1 MMNTNKLH
9 FRRMGALLAAL
20 ALLLIAPAQADDK
33 QAAAAYNAAAGLFN
47 TGLWDNAAKGYEEY
61 LKNHPR
67 HELVGHGH
75 YGLGLCYF
83 NLKRYDE
90 AAAQL
95 TKAINSKGPDKAT
108 ANLILGQ
115 ALLNQKTADPKK
127 AEAAFD
133 RCLKSLGLVKTGLLN
148 RAWTEEKV
156 SAWVKANEDEDK
168 LKDVASAV
176 QGLVDALYMRQE
188 WKPLI
193 SVNNAFATVVKGSD
207 AQQRVRVMTGEAHER
222 NGNFKAAAVAYEAAA
237 NQKGGDA
244 AEALFRLGRVR
255 LDNLRAY
262 EKAAEN
268 FADFIEQHRNS
279 PLRADAAFNEALCYY
294 QGYYGGNAEHLAKA
308 VDKFTSFAKDHSK
321 HKLANIAR
329 FYAGQLQH
337 ARENW
342 RGALAAL
349 EPLLDEEATPAMA
362 QLVFMVGDSHHRLKN
377 WKKAAEFYTEFAKD
391 NEAALNGDVALHNA
405 GVAYRNMNPAEDDKA
420 IAVYEQLEAK
430 CPTSRLL
437 PSARL
442 ELGILHY
449 RAGRF
454 AKARQPLSK
463 IPAGHALKADAE
475 YFLAWADLDDKQPA
489 NAAKRFGLLA
499 DQLGA
504 KDKTHRLVALA
515 RLYQGIG
522 EYEGGNFADAAGT
535 LAKFVANFPEH
546 DKFDEGAFNLG
557 LSQMELKK
565 WAAAIDSFK
574 TVPGGSD
581 LRDRALYQ
589 AAWSQRFAGKGV
601 DAIPLYEELLE
612 KHADSNLTNNVMLEL
627 AEVEFEAGGEDAGGN
642 AVKRLQALL
651 EKNPNVELKRLAN
664 YRLGIAYFS
673 QKEYSDSAKAFE
685 AVMADAP
692 GNLLVSA
699 AWQAG
704 EARRQVAMSANGN
717 AREDMYKAS
726 LKNYHAAINAKL
738 EGADGNSAELQK
750 QAVLRAGQVQASLE
764 DWEASQAEFDKFIAG
779 NPRHNLVRTAHL
791 GLGWALQNQEKH
803 DAAIKS
809 FEKAVADDVRDET
822 GARAQFLLGE
832 CYFELENFDK
842 AVIEFAKTEGLY
854 KFPQWQSKAV
864 FEMARALARQNKLT
878 DAKRQYQRLV
888 DTYPE
893 TQAAKA
899 AKQELNRLN

>member
-95 TKAINSKGPDKAT
+95 TMAINSKGPDKAT

-148 RAWTEEKV
+148 RSWNEEKV
-156 SAWVKANEDEDK
+156 SAWVKANEDKDK
-168 LKDVASAV
+168 LKDAASAV

-279 PLRADAAFNEALCYY
+279 PLWADAAFNEALCYY

-391 NEAALNGDVALHNA
+391 NEIALNGDVALHNA
-405 GVAYRNMNPAEDDKA
+405 GVAYRNMNPAADDKA

-430 CPTSRLL
+430 CRTSRLL

-546 DKFDEGAFNLG
+546 DKFAEGAFNLG

-574 TVPGGSD
+574 TVPAGSD

-651 EKNPNVELKRLAN
+651 EKNPNAELKRLAN

-717 AREDMYKAS
+717 VREDAFKAS
-726 LKNYHAAINAKL
+726 LKNYHAAIKAKL
-738 EGADGNSAELQK
+738 EGADRNAAELQK

-779 NPRHNLVRTAHL
+779 NPRHNLVRTAYL

-809 FEKAVADDVRDET
+809 FEKTVADDVRDET

>member
-1 MMNTNKLH
+1 
-9 FRRMGALLAAL
+9 MGALLAAL

-47 TGLWDNAAKGYEEY
+47 TQLWGNAAKGYEEY

-133 RCLKSLGLVKTGLLN
+133 RSLKSLGLVKTGLLN
-148 RAWTEEKV
+148 RSWNEEKV

-168 LKDVASAV
+168 LKDAASAV

-193 SVNNAFATVVKGSD
+193 SVNNAFATVVKESD
-207 AQQRVRVMTGEAHER
+207 AQQRMRVMTGEAHER
-222 NGNFKAAAVAYEAAA
+222 TGNFKAAAVAYEAAA

-262 EKAAEN
+262 KKAAEN
-268 FADFIEQHRNS
+268 FEDFIEQHRNS

-294 QGYYGGNAEHLAKA
+294 QGYYGGNAGHLAKA

-329 FYAGQLQH
+329 FYAGQLEH

-342 RGALAAL
+342 EGALEAL

-362 QLVFMVGDSHHRLKN
+362 QLVFMVGDSHHRMKN

-391 NEAALNGDVALHNA
+391 NETALNGDVALHNA

-574 TVPGGSD
+574 TVPAGSD

-651 EKNPNVELKRLAN
+651 EKNPNAELKRLAN

-717 AREDMYKAS
+717 AREDAFKAS

-738 EGADGNSAELQK
+738 QGADGNSAELQK

-842 AVIEFAKTEGLY
+842 AVIEFAKTEALY
-854 KFPQWQSKAV
+854 KFPQWQSKAI
-864 FEMARALARQNKLT
+864 FEMARALARQNKPAL
-878 DAKRQYQRLV
+878 AKRQYQRLV

>member
-1 MMNTNKLH
+1 
-9 FRRMGALLAAL
+9 MGALLAAL
-20 ALLLIAPAQADDK
+20 ALLLITPAKADDK

-67 HELVGHGH
+67 HELAGHGH

-83 NLKRYDE
+83 NLKRYDD
-90 AAAQL
+90 AAVQL

-115 ALLNQKTADPKK
+115 ALLNQKTANPKK

-133 RCLKSLGLVKTGLLN
+133 NCLKALGLAKTGLLN
-148 RAWTEEKV
+148 RSWTEEKV
-156 SAWVKANEDEDK
+156 SAWVKTTEDEAK
-168 LKDVASAV
+168 IKDAASAV
-176 QGLVDALYMRQE
+176 QGLMDALYMRQE

-222 NGNFKAAAVAYEAAA
+222 TGNFKAAAVAYEAAA

-268 FADFIEQHRNS
+268 FADFIKQYRNS
-279 PLRADAAFNEALCYY
+279 PLRADATFNEALCYY

-308 VDKFTSFAKDHSK
+308 VDKFTDFSKDHSK

-342 RGALAAL
+342 RGTLAAL
-349 EPLLDEEATPAMA
+349 GPLLDEEATPAMA

-391 NEAALNGDVALHNA
+391 NETALNGDVALHNA
-405 GVAYRNMNPAEDDKA
+405 GVAYRNMNPAADDKA

-475 YFLAWADLDDKQPA
+475 YFLAWSDLDDKQPA
-489 NAAKRFGLLA
+489 NAAKRFGMLA

-504 KDKTHRLVALA
+504 KDKKHRLLALA

-535 LAKFVANFPEH
+535 LAKFVGNFPEH

-557 LSQMELKK
+557 LVRMELKK
-565 WAAAIDSFK
+565 WVDAIESFK
-574 TVPGGSD
+574 TVPASSD
-581 LRDRALYQ
+581 LRARALYQ
-589 AAWSQRFAGKGV
+589 AAWSQRFAGKST

-612 KHADSNLTNNVMLEL
+612 KHAESNLYDNVMLEL
-627 AEVEFEAGGEDAGGN
+627 AEVEFEVGGEGAGAN
-642 AVKRLQALL
+642 AVEILGALL
-651 EKNPNVELKRLAN
+651 KRNPNAELKRLAN
-664 YRLGIAYFS
+664 YRLGIANFS
-673 QKEYSDSAKAFE
+673 QKDYLDSAKAFE

-704 EARRQVAMSANGN
+704 EARRQVALAANGN
-717 AREDMYKAS
+717 AREDAFKAS
-726 LKNYHAAINAKL
+726 LKNYHTAINAKL
-738 EGADGNSAELQK
+738 EGGDGNTAELQK

-764 DWEASQAEFDKFIAG
+764 NWEASQAEFDKFLAG

-832 CYFELENFDK
+832 CYFELKNFDK

-864 FEMARALARQNKLT
+864 FEMARALARQNKLP